1 MKLTIQL
8 TCYLIL
14 ITTICFTGFEIFK
27 TLNNFQ
33 NSYLQKL
40 EVIKNE
46 SN

>member
-27 TLNNFQ
+27 TLNNLQ
-33 NSYLQKL
+33 NNYLNNYKEIL
-40 EVIKNE
+40 KND
-46 SN
+46 